1 MKPRFDVILEQ
12 ALTEGIAR
20 GWERAHK
27 HHEDPQES
35 WIKDTMHD
43 CIMESFYQYFIFE
56 HIDHYV

>member
-12 ALTEGIAR
+12 ALNEGIER
-20 GWERAHK
+20 GWSRAHK
-27 HHEDPQES
+27 HDQSPQES
-35 WIKDTMHD
+35 WIKETIHD